1 MEPFAKAKRR
11 AFGVGIS
18 HEQERPCVVVFQSR
32 QDQFG
37 GIYSREVEAS
47 SNFPDN
53 WRLCH
58 RDPVGSVALI
68 GIAGGATT

>member
-32 QDQFG
+32 
-37 GIYSREVEAS
+37 
-47 SNFPDN
+47 
-53 WRLCH
+53 
-58 RDPVGSVALI
+58 
-68 GIAGGATT
+68 

>member
-11 AFGVGIS
+11 AFGLGIS
-18 HEQERPCVVVFQSR
+18 HEQERPSVVVFRYR
-32 QDQFG
+32 QEWFR

-53 WRLCH
+53 WRLC
-58 RDPVGSVALI
+58 
-68 GIAGGATT
+68 ATATPQGRWR